1 MMQTSDVFG
10 ADAVIFDLEDSIHVS
25 EKESARTLVRDYL
38 TNHPAL
44 PKTIIL
50 RVNAADT
57 DFYQRDLSL
66 LSTNAVDAIM
76 LPKATEKTTRKLSEE
91 LKLLRRQVN
100 LTRTVVIYPII
111 ELARSFLDS
120 ERIAACPDVAGILLG
135 GEDFCSDMEI
145 KRTTLGAELTYPRA
159 HLAIVCRAHG
169 IEAIDTPFSDVN
181 DDAGLRRD
189 AMTASSLGMTAKAA
203 IHPRQI
209 AVIQAVFS
217 PSADQIAWAKKVILG
232 AEDAASEGLG
242 VFSLDGKMVDQ
253 PIIHRANTILE
264 KAKRFGLDVPYGKE

>member
-1 MMQTSDVFG
+1 MQTSDVFG

-25 EKESARTLVRDYL
+25 EKESARTLVHDYL
-38 TNHPAL
+38 LTHPAL
-44 PKTIIL
+44 PRIVIV

-66 LSTNAVDAIM
+66 LSTNAVDAVM
-76 LPKATEKTTRKLSEE
+76 LPKATEKTTRTLSAE
-91 LKLLRRQVN
+91 LALRRRQAN

-111 ELARSFLDS
+111 ELAGSFL
-120 ERIAACPDVAGILLG
+120 EAEKIAACPDVAGILLG

-181 DDAGLRRD
+181 DDLGLRRD
-189 AMTASSLGMTAKAA
+189 ALMASSLGMTAKAA

-209 AVIQAVFS
+209 AIIQDVFS
-217 PSADQIAWAKKVILG
+217 PSADQIAWAKRVILG
-232 AEDAASEGLG
+232 AKNAASEGLG

-253 PIIHRANTILE
+253 PIIHRAKTILE
-264 KAKRFGLDVPYGKE
+264 KAAQFGLEVPYGEE